1 MTAYVQ
7 LTDTEKNAHLNMASI
22 VGRSGIY
29 ASGEAHFFDSNTQN
43 AVDVAGGNNTNT
55 SIFQFNGLSSQ
66 FSNATVEYF
75 IDDFTI
81 FNDYIHNTNSYKF
94 NTSSLLT
101 VAVNRFNLYSISFR
115 NGQQI
120 FNSTPPT
127 PTT

>member
-43 AVDVAGGNNTNT
+43 AVDAAGGNNTDT

-75 IDDFTI
+75 IDNFTV
-81 FNDYIHNTNSYKF
+81 FNVYRHNSSEYTV
-94 NTSSLLT
+94 NTSSLLEI
-101 VAVNRFNLYSISFR
+101 APIRFNIYSNSFR
-115 NGQQI
+115 LWNL
-120 FNSTPPT
+120 T
-127 PTT
+127 

>member
-29 ASGEAHFFDSNTQN
+29 ASGEAHFFDSTIQN
-43 AVDVAGGNNTNT
+43 AVDFAGGNNTNT

-75 IDDFTI
+75 IDNFTV
-81 FNDYIHNTNSYKF
+81 FNVYRHNSSEYTV
-94 NTSSLLT
+94 NTSSLLEI
-101 VAVNRFNLYSISFR
+101 APIRFNIYSNSFR
-115 NGQQI
+115 QWNL
-120 FNSTPPT
+120 S
-127 PTT
+127 